1 MRKFILLSAV
11 AALAIPS
18 VATAQDHR
26 GDQRSYD
33 SQRYDHRDRDR
44 GDWNRG
50 DRDHGD
56 RGRWRHPNRR
66 HVVYVAPYRHWR
78 YRPVTVGYQLQSV
91 FFGPRY
97 YVNDYNAFGLPYPGR
112 NRQWIRYGN
121 DLLLVNVRT
130 GRVLQVLP
138 NRYYW

>member
-18 VATAQDHR
+18 VATAQHHDR
-26 GDQRSYD
+26 DNRSYD

-44 GDWNRG
+44 GDR
-50 DRDHGD
+50 DRHNS
-56 RGRWRHPNRR
+56 RYRHPNRT
-66 HVVYVAPYRHWR
+66 HVAYVAPYRNWN
-78 YRPVTVGYQLQSV
+78 YRRVNVGYQLQSA

-97 YVNDYNAFGLPYPGR
+97 YVSDYNAFGLPYPGR
-112 NRQWIRYGN
+112 NKQWIRYGN
-121 DLLLVNVRT
+121 DLLLVNIRT